1 MRPPPPTPTAAPP
14 PPPPTARALPHN
26 SSDESLPR
34 DNGELVFDRRGK
46 PRAGHCRR
54 GGREAG
60 PSLGCFRQ
68 RLMASIAEDP
78 HRPYYESWSKAL
90 ESLVVDMDLAT
101 AAALDAATPTERA
114 AL

>member
-1 MRPPPPTPTAAPP
+1 VAIAVAVVERLG
-14 PPPPTARALPHN
+14 LPW
-26 SSDESLPR
+26 D
-34 DNGELVFDRRGK
+34 
-46 PRAGHCRR
+46 A
-54 GGREAG
+54 
-60 PSLGCFRQ
+60 FRQ

-78 HRPYYESWSKAL
+78 HRPYYQSWSKAL

>member
-1 MRPPPPTPTAAPP
+1 MVERLG
-14 PPPPTARALPHN
+14 LPW
-26 SSDESLPR
+26 D
-34 DNGELVFDRRGK
+34 
-46 PRAGHCRR
+46 A
-54 GGREAG
+54 
-60 PSLGCFRQ
+60 FRQ

>member
-1 MRPPPPTPTAAPP
+1 MAIAVAVVERLG
-14 PPPPTARALPHN
+14 LPW
-26 SSDESLPR
+26 D
-34 DNGELVFDRRGK
+34 
-46 PRAGHCRR
+46 A
-54 GGREAG
+54 
-60 PSLGCFRQ
+60 FRQ

-78 HRPYYESWSKAL
+78 HRPYYQSWSKAL

>member
-1 MRPPPPTPTAAPP
+1 M
-14 PPPPTARALPHN
+14 H
-26 SSDESLPR
+26 
-34 DNGELVFDRRGK
+34 RGK
-46 PRAGHCRR
+46 PAPLAIAVAVVER
-54 GGREAG
+54 
-60 PSLGCFRQ
+60 LGLPWDAFRQ

-78 HRPYYESWSKAL
+78 HRPYYQSWSKAL